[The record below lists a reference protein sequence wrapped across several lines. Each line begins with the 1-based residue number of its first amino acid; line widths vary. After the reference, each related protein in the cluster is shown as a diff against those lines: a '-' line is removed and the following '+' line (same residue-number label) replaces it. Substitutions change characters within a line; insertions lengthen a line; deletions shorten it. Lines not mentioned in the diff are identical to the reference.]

1 VSGNDNDR
9 LVLISAEGHAGPVYG
24 FALGRLAPMA
34 ARVGPTF
41 AELSVPNAGIPEGNR
56 SPAFTRD

>member
-9 LVLISAEGHAGPVYG
+9 LVLSSADAHAGAVYG
-24 FALGRLAPMA
+24 FNLDRLVPMA
-34 ARVGPTF
+34 ARVGSTF
-41 AELSVPNAGIPEGNR
+41 AELSVSYAGIPEGTP

>member
-1 VSGNDNDR
+1 MSGNDNDR
-9 LVLISAEGHAGPVYG
+9 LVLSSADAHAGAVYG
-24 FALGRLAPMA
+24 FDLDRSAPMA

-41 AELSVPNAGIPEGNR
+41 VELSVSYAGVPEGIR